1 MSNCFELTLIKKCIR
16 RRIHFLRS
24 GVWGTP
30 QHATFPQERSSV
42 LDHLRWAGTLARL
55 ANNGCVTDLLYTDIN
70 GGEKMTYLALNMK
83 HYKAGQCNAV
93 LAEANHIASRD
104 NVDKKLTSLNYDAIT
119 GKEPINYKIARKKL
133 EEIAENNGM
142 TWDKDNG
149 RIVITKADGKRV
161 RRDCNVMTGVVITL
175 DRDTCKAW
183 GQDKVRAYFKACA
196 EYLADKMPCCQAVV
210 HCDEPNAGL
219 HLHFYGSSVVDGNY
233 NAKKMWRRGDLV
245 KLHTDMTAYLQ
256 SKGFTDIKRGESGK
270 CYNKTVAELKRDDAR
285 TAQDLNKLTA
295 TIEEE
300 EPTMLGKL
308 VGHKTRLVMPLNA
321 GKSLLRVLAHVRDKI
336 DARTEINRLQRK
348 LERVSA
354 KLEETQSTISM
365 INSYDNTIIA
375 KAEREYLHRQAMAEE
390 ERKKELRQAQ
400 QAQADEEFKKRMLSE
415 IKNAVIYD
423 RKHGL
428 NTNTHS
434 KGVKAKKSREKS
446 NYNGR

>member
-1 MSNCFELTLIKKCIR
+1 MSNYFALTLIKKCIR

-55 ANNGCVTDLLYTDIN
+55 ANNGCLTDSLYTDIN
-70 GGEKMTYLALNMK
+70 GGDKMTYLALNMK

-93 LAEANHIASRD
+93 LAEANHIANRD
-104 NVDKKLTSLNYDAIT
+104 NVDKNLTSLNYDAIT

-142 TWDKDNG
+142 KWSKENG
-149 RIVITKADGKRV
+149 KIVIIKSDGKKV

-175 DRDTCKAW
+175 DRDTCKVW
-183 GQDKVRAYFKACA
+183 GQDKVKAYFKTCA

-210 HCDEPNAGL
+210 HCDEPNAGV
-219 HLHFYGSSVVDGNY
+219 HLHFYGSSIVDGNY
-233 NAKKMWRRGDLV
+233 NAKKMWRKGDLI
-245 KLHTDMTAYLQ
+245 KLHTDMTKHLQ
-256 SKGFTDIKRGESGK
+256 DKGFDVKRGESGK

-285 TAQDLNKLTA
+285 TAQELNKLTA

-308 VGHKTRLVMPLNA
+308 AGHKTRLVMPLNA
-321 GKSLLRVLAHVRDKI
+321 GKSLLRALAHVRDKI
-336 DARTEINRLQRK
+336 DARKEINRLQRK
-348 LERVSA
+348 LERVGA
-354 KLEETQSTISM
+354 KLEEAQSTISM

-375 KAEREYLHRQAMAEE
+375 KAEREYLHRQVIAREAE
-390 ERKKELRQAQ
+390 ERKVR
-400 QAQADEEFKKRMLSE
+400 QAQADEIFKAKMLE
-415 IKNAVIYD
+415 DIKNAVIYD

-428 NTNTHS
+428 NVNTHS

-446 NYNGR
+446 NYKGR